1 MSLPKIETVNVVTMD
16 HGRKFVQQ
24 LFSGVDIGEACD
36 ETEILKWPGDDADED
51 PTNDETE
58 GFHLLTKDICR
69 RLRAAIGDRIAE
81 TFVRV
86 ANAVIDAERRR
97 AEETLTPPRIET
109 VDVVTVE
116 HADTLIDVVNGRV
129 IDSGA
134 FVEGFSEAAIMTW
147 PDDDEAAQEHYNR
160 LADEI
165 RDRLFEETRPF
176 IAEAF
181 VRIAGD
187 VISRERSR

>member
-1 MSLPKIETVNVVTMD
+1 VSLPKVETVNVVTMD

-69 RLRAAIGDRIAE
+69 RLRAAIGDQIAE

-86 ANAVIDAERRR
+86 ANAAIDAERL
-97 AEETLTPPRIET
+97 ADDTELTPPRVQT
-109 VDVVTVE
+109 VPIVTVE
-116 HADTLIDVVNGRV
+116 HAETFVEDIHRHLIDTG
-129 IDSGA
+129 G
-134 FVEGFSEAAIMTW
+134 FVEAFHETHIMEW
-147 PDDDEAAQEHYNR
+147 PDDDKVAQKHFEEMV
-160 LADEI
+160 DEI
-165 RDRLFEETRPF
+165 RDHLFEETRPV
-176 IAEAF
+176 IVEAF
-181 VRIAGD
+181 VRIASD
-187 VISRERSR
+187 VTSRERSR